1 MIADDFLVVG
11 CGDTIEEATIDHDKK
26 LRSFLRK
33 CTKEKIHLNIEK
45 IKLREK
51 KVTYI
56 GHTLSAEGVTPGE
69 DKVKSIIQMPTP
81 QDVTGIKRFLGM
93 IQYIDK
99 FIKNLRTRTE
109 NMRRLTRKD
118 VPWNWTE
125 KEEAEMKDLKK
136 AITSTPTIRYYDV
149 SKDVLIQCDASKCG
163 LGVVLLQEGKPI
175 AYASKALT
183 ETEIRYAQ
191 IEKEMLAIVF
201 ACNKFRQY
209 I

>member
-1 MIADDFLVVG
+1 
-11 CGDTIEEATIDHDKK
+11 
-26 LRSFLRK
+26 
-33 CTKEKIHLNIEK
+33 
-45 IKLREK
+45 
-51 KVTYI
+51 
-56 GHTLSAEGVTPGE
+56 
-69 DKVKSIIQMPTP
+69 MPTP
-81 QDVTGIKRFLGM
+81 QHVTGIKRFLGM

-99 FIKNLRTRTE
+99 FIKNLSTRTE

-125 KEEAEMKDLKK
+125 KEEAEMNDLKK
-136 AITSTPTIRYYDV
+136 AITSIPTLRYYDV

-163 LGVVLLQEGKPI
+163 LGAVLLQEGKPI

-201 ACNKFRQY
+201 ACKKFRQY
-209 I
+209 IYGKPNIYINTDHRPLVRIKEKPLNDIST